1 MEKGTKKALLISS
14 ALLLVGGGIYLWF
27 RNRPK
32 TEENPT
38 EENTGGTS
46 TGSTSDSSVS
56 NTPAVSKPNNVLAF
70 QKFANSKGY
79 SPKLKEDGAWGPKT
93 SAAWTAL
100 AADYNKSIGVVDTMS
115 FKKGQKL
122 SPRIPLRNSI
132 AYDRKT
138 GKALGRVTSAVF
150 EAYTKEPNKWFI
162 GSAFIAPPP
171 NVKTTSYGQTKS
183 VALLTKEWQ

>member
-79 SPKLKEDGAWGPKT
+79 SPKLKEDNTWGPKT
-93 SAAWTAL
+93 SAAWNAL
-100 AADYNKSIGVVDTMS
+100 SADYKKSIGVVDTMS

-138 GKALGRVTSAVF
+138 GKALGRVTSAIF
-150 EAYTKEPNKWFI
+150 EGYTNKPNEQFI
-162 GSAFIAPPP
+162 GTANIQRAG
-171 NVKTTSYGQTKS
+171 YGAAIPMQ
-183 VALLTKEWQ
+183 VALLTKEWN

>member
-32 TEENPT
+32 TEETPT
-38 EENTGGTS
+38 DESTGGTS

-56 NTPAVSKPNNVLAF
+56 SPTPAVSKPNNVLAF

-100 AADYNKSIGVVDTMS
+100 AADYNKSIGVVQPMS

-138 GKALGRVTSAVF
+138 GKALGRVTSAIF
-150 EAYTKEPNKWFI
+150 EGYTNKPNEQFI
-162 GSAFIAPPP
+162 GTANIQRAGSVAAIPM
-171 NVKTTSYGQTKS
+171 Q
-183 VALLTKEWQ
+183 VALLTKEWN